1 MPLTTTLRA
10 AELATVQTPLLIVA
24 VPQGALPPSLAALDR
39 ARDGALAR
47 LYAAG
52 DFTGK
57 TDQVAFVYPTGPA
70 ERILLVGAG
79 ETAKSSLRTIRRAAS
94 VAGKRA
100 RLAGVKDAAYH
111 LAPEARGAVPVRD
124 AVQVTAEG
132 LHFGSWHYHA
142 LKEPPSEVRPALER
156 VEILFEGSAKD
167 AETGHTLGA
176 AIGAGQVLTRGLQVL
191 PGNTCTPSYLAAQ
204 AQDLAK
210 RHGFTVTVLDRAA
223 IEREG
228 MGALLAVGKGSAEDP
243 RFIAL
248 EYKGAAGAPIVLV
261 GKGVTFDSGGIS
273 IKPAERMEDMKFDM
287 SGAAAVLGA
296 FETLG
301 RLKPRVRV
309 VGLIPSAENMLSG
322 ASYKPG
328 DVVRAMSGKH
338 IEVVNT
344 DAEGRLLLAD
354 ALCYARRYEPACVLD
369 IATLTG
375 AVVIA
380 LGHTAAG
387 VMGTDDAL
395 IEEVRR
401 AADRS
406 GERVWPLPLWD
417 EFREHIKS
425 DIADVKNSGGR
436 PAGTIT
442 AAWFLRE
449 FVEGFPWAHLDIAGT
464 AYTQSEDAGAVK
476 GPMGMGVRLFAEFLL
491 ARQG

>member
-1 MPLTTTLRA
+1 MPLQTSLRK
-10 AELATVQTPLLIVA
+10 AELASVSTPLLMVA
-24 VPQGALPPSLAALDR
+24 VPQGPLPASLAALDR
-39 ARDGALAR
+39 AVGGALGR

-52 DFTGK
+52 DFNGK
-57 TDQVAFVYPTGPA
+57 ADQVAWVYPDA
-70 ERILLVGAG
+70 AAARVLLIGAG
-79 ETAKSSLRTIRRAAS
+79 DPAKATVRTLRRAAA

-100 RLAGVKDAAYH
+100 RLAGVVEAAYH
-111 LAPEARGAVPVRD
+111 ATPEAAGGVDDRA
-124 AVQVTAEG
+124 AAQAAAEG
-132 LHFGSWHYHA
+132 LAYGAWHYDA
-142 LKEPPSEVRPALER
+142 LKKPPDEPKPELER
-156 VEILFEGSAKD
+156 VEVLASGAD
-167 AETGHTLGA
+167 ADAGHARGA
-176 AIGAGQVLTRGLQVL
+176 AIGAAQSFTRGLQVL
-191 PGNTCTPSYLAAQ
+191 PGNTCTPAFLAGQ
-204 AQDLAK
+204 AEELAK
-210 RHGFTVTVLDRAA
+210 RHGFGITVLDRPA

-248 EYKGAAGAPIVLV
+248 EYKGAEGAPVILV

-296 FETLG
+296 FEMLG
-301 RLKPRVRV
+301 RLRPKIRV

-328 DVVRAMSGKH
+328 DVVRAMSGRH

-354 ALCYARRYEPACVLD
+354 ALHYAKRYTPACVLD

-380 LGHTAAG
+380 LGHTAAAVIG
-387 VMGTDDAL
+387 SDDAL
-395 IEEVRR
+395 VEEVRR
-401 AADRS
+401 AGDRS

-417 EFREHIKS
+417 EFRDHIKS
-425 DIADVKNSGGR
+425 DIGDVKNSGGR

-449 FVEGFPWAHLDIAGT
+449 FAEGYPWAHLDIAGT
-464 AYTQSEDAGAVK
+464 AYTQGEDAGAVK
-476 GPMGMGVRLFAEFLL
+476 GPTGMGVRLFSEFLL

>member
-1 MPLTTTLRA
+1 MPLTISLRKA
-10 AELATVQTPLLIVA
+10 DLASVSAPLLIVA
-24 VPQGALPPSLAALDR
+24 VPQGALPASLGGLDKS
-39 ARDGALAR
+39 AGGALAR
-47 LYAAG
+47 LYAG
-52 DFTGK
+52 GEFTGK
-57 TDQVAFVYPTGPA
+57 KDQVAAVYPAGPA
-70 ERILLVGAG
+70 ARILLVGAG
-79 ETAKSSLRTIRRAAS
+79 EASKISLRTVRRAAS

-111 LAPEARGAVPVRD
+111 LTPEARGAVPEQD
-124 AVQVTAEG
+124 AVQASAEG
-132 LHFGSWHYHA
+132 LAFGAWHFDA
-142 LKEPPSEVRPALER
+142 LKQPPEEAKPALER
-156 VEILFEGSAKD
+156 VDILAD
-167 AETGHTLGA
+167 GA
-176 AIGAGQVLTRGLQVL
+176 AASAGHVLGVAVGAAQSLTRGLQVL
-191 PGNTCTPSYLAAQ
+191 PGNTCTPSFLAEQ
-204 AQDLAK
+204 ARKLAK
-210 RHGFTVTVLDRAA
+210 EHGFEVTVLDRAA

-228 MGALLAVGKGSAEDP
+228 MGALLAVGKGSAEEP

-248 EYKGAAGAPIVLV
+248 EYKGAAGPPIVLV

-273 IKPAERMEDMKFDM
+273 IKPADRMEDMKFDM

-296 FETLG
+296 FELLG
-301 RLKPRVRV
+301 RLRPKVHV

-322 ASYKPG
+322 ASYRPG
-328 DVVRAMSGKH
+328 DVVRALSGKH

-354 ALCYARRYEPACVLD
+354 ALHYAKRYEPACVLD

-380 LGHTAAG
+380 LGHTAAAVIG
-387 VMGTDDAL
+387 SDEPL

-401 AADRS
+401 AGERS

-425 DIADVKNSGGR
+425 DIGDVKNSGGR

-449 FVEGFPWAHLDIAGT
+449 FAEGYPWAHLDIAGT

-476 GPMGMGVRLFAEFLL
+476 GPTGMGVRLFAEFIL

>member
-1 MPLTTTLRA
+1 MPLTTSLRNA
-10 AELATVQTPLLIVA
+10 DLASVSTPLLLVA
-24 VPQGALPPSLAALDR
+24 VPQGAMPSSLSALD
-39 ARDGALAR
+39 AAVGGSLAR
-47 LYAAG
+47 LYATG

-57 TDQVAFVYPTGPA
+57 KDQVGPVYPAGPIA
-70 ERILLVGAG
+70 RILLIGAG
-79 ETAKSSLRTIRRAAS
+79 DPAKASGRTVRRAAA

-100 RLAGVKDAAYH
+100 RLAGVSDAIYQ
-111 LAPEARGAVPVRD
+111 LTIEARGAVSEGD
-124 AVQVTAEG
+124 AAQATAEG
-132 LHFGSWHYHA
+132 LRYGAWHFDA
-142 LKEPPSEVRPALER
+142 LKEPAEEPKPALER
-156 VEILFEGSAKD
+156 VEILGAGAAVEAGHARGDAIGSA
-167 AETGHTLGA
+167 
-176 AIGAGQVLTRGLQVL
+176 QSMTRGLQVL
-191 PGNTCTPSYLAAQ
+191 PGNTCTPSFLAAQ
-204 AQDLAK
+204 AQELAA
-210 RHGFTVTVLDRAA
+210 RHKFDIMVLDRAA

-228 MGALLAVGKGSAEDP
+228 MGALLAVGKGSVEDP
-243 RFIAL
+243 RFIAI

-296 FETLG
+296 FEALG
-301 RLKPRVRV
+301 RLRPKIHV

-322 ASYKPG
+322 AAYKPG

-338 IEVVNT
+338 IEIINT

-354 ALCYARRYEPACVLD
+354 ALHYARRYEPACVLD

-375 AVVIA
+375 AVVNA
-380 LGHTAAG
+380 LGHTASAVIG
-387 VMGTDDAL
+387 SDDAL

-401 AADRS
+401 AGDRS

-449 FVEGFPWAHLDIAGT
+449 FAEGYPWAHLDIAGT
-464 AYTQSEDAGAVK
+464 AYTQAEDAGSVK
-476 GPMGMGVRLFAEFLL
+476 GPTGMGVRLFVEFVL

>member
-1 MPLTTTLRA
+1 MLLNTSLRKA
-10 AELATVQTPLLIVA
+10 DLASVTTPLLLVA
-24 VPQGALPPSLAALDR
+24 VPKGGLPASLVPLDR
-39 ARDGALAR
+39 AVGGSLAR
-47 LYAAG
+47 LYAAA

-57 TDQVAFVYPTGPA
+57 KDQVAALYPDGPIA
-70 ERILLVGAG
+70 RLLLVGTGDAS
-79 ETAKSSLRTIRRAAS
+79 TASARTIRRAAS

-100 RLAGVKDAAYH
+100 RLAGVTDAMFH
-111 LAPEARGAVPVRD
+111 LTTEARGAVPEAD
-124 AVQVTAEG
+124 AVQATAEG
-132 LHFGSWHYHA
+132 LLFGAWHFDA
-142 LKEPPSEVRPALER
+142 LKLPPEESRAALAG
-156 VEILFEGSAKD
+156 VEILAQGAA
-167 AETGHTLGA
+167 AEAGHRLGA
-176 AIGAGQVLTRGLQVL
+176 AIGAAQALTRGLQVL
-191 PGNTCTPSYLAAQ
+191 PSNTCTPSFLAAQ
-204 AQDLAK
+204 AEEMAA
-210 RHGFTVTVLDRAA
+210 RHTFGITVLDRAA

-261 GKGVTFDSGGIS
+261 GKGVTFDTGGIS

-296 FETLG
+296 FEALG
-301 RLKPRVRV
+301 RLRPKAHVI
-309 VGLIPSAENMLSG
+309 GLIPSAENMLSG
-322 ASYKPG
+322 TAYKPG

-338 IEVVNT
+338 IEVINT

-354 ALCYARRYEPACVLD
+354 ALHYARRYDPACVLD

-375 AVVIA
+375 AVVSA
-380 LGHTAAG
+380 LGYTAAAVIG
-387 VMGTDDAL
+387 ADEAL
-395 IEEVRR
+395 VDEVRR
-401 AADRS
+401 AGDRS

-449 FVEGFPWAHLDIAGT
+449 FAEGYPWAHLDIAGT

-476 GPMGMGVRLFAEFLL
+476 GPTGMGVRLFTEFVL

>member
-1 MPLTTTLRA
+1 MPSSLGTLDKA
-10 AELATVQTPLLIVA
+10 IG
-24 VPQGALPPSLAALDR
+24 GALT
-39 ARDGALAR
+39 R

-57 TDQVAFVYPTGPA
+57 KDQVAAIYPDGPIA
-70 ERILLVGAG
+70 RVMLIGAG
-79 ETAKSSLRTIRRAAS
+79 DPAAGSARTLRRTAS

-100 RLAGVKDAAYH
+100 RLAGVTDAVYH
-111 LAPEARGAVPVRD
+111 LPAEARGTVAEAE
-124 AVQVTAEG
+124 AVQATTEG
-132 LHFGSWHYHA
+132 LMFGAWHFNA
-142 LKEPPSEVRPALER
+142 LKMPPEELRPALTKI
-156 VEILFEGSAKD
+156 EILAQGAAAEEG
-167 AETGHTLGA
+167 HRLGA
-176 AIGAGQVLTRGLQVL
+176 AIGAAQELTRGLQVL
-191 PGNTCTPSYLAAQ
+191 PSNTCTPSFLAAQ
-204 AQDLAK
+204 AQDIAA
-210 RHGFTVTVLDRAA
+210 RHKLGITVLDRAG

-228 MGALLAVGKGSAEDP
+228 MGALLAVGKGSAEEP

-248 EYKGAAGAPIVLV
+248 EYKGAPGAPIVLV
-261 GKGVTFDSGGIS
+261 GKGVTFDTGGIS

-296 FETLG
+296 MEAIG
-301 RLKPRVRV
+301 RLRPKAHV
-309 VGLIPSAENMLSG
+309 VGLVPSAENMPSG
-322 ASYKPG
+322 TAYKPG

-338 IEVVNT
+338 IEVINT

-354 ALCYARRYEPACVLD
+354 ALHYAKRYDPACVLD
-369 IATLTG
+369 AATLTG
-375 AVVIA
+375 AVVSA
-380 LGHTAAG
+380 LGYTAAAVIG
-387 VMGTDDAL
+387 ADEAL
-395 IEEVRR
+395 VDEVRR
-401 AADRS
+401 AGERS

-449 FVEGFPWAHLDIAGT
+449 FAEGYPWAHLDIAGT

-476 GPMGMGVRLFAEFLL
+476 GPTGMGVRLFTEFVL

>member
-1 MPLTTTLRA
+1 MPLTTSLRKA
-10 AELATVQTPLLIVA
+10 DLASVSAPLLIVA
-24 VPQGALPPSLAALDR
+24 VPQGSLPASLGALD
-39 ARDGALAR
+39 ASVGGALAR

-57 TDQVAFVYPTGPA
+57 KDQVASVYPAGSVA
-70 ERILLVGAG
+70 RVLLIGAG
-79 ETAKSSLRTIRRAAS
+79 EAAKTSLRTVRRAAS

-100 RLAGVKDAAYH
+100 RLAGVKEAAYH
-111 LAPEARGAVPVRD
+111 LTPEARGAVPEQE
-124 AVQVTAEG
+124 AAQATAEG
-132 LHFGSWHYHA
+132 LAFGAWHFDA
-142 LKEPPSEVRPALER
+142 LKQPPEELKPTLER
-156 VEILFEGSAKD
+156 IDILADGA
-167 AETGHTLGA
+167 AAAAGHALGA
-176 AIGAGQVLTRGLQVL
+176 AIGAAQSLTRGLQVL
-191 PGNTCTPSYLAAQ
+191 PGNICTPSFLAEQ
-204 AQDLAK
+204 ARQLATQ
-210 RHGFTVTVLDRAA
+210 HGFDLTVLDRAA

-228 MGALLAVGKGSAEDP
+228 MGALLAVGKGSAEEP

-248 EYKGAAGAPIVLV
+248 EYKGAAGAPVVLV

-273 IKPAERMEDMKFDM
+273 IKPADRMEDMKFDM

-296 FETLG
+296 FELLG
-301 RLKPRVRV
+301 RLRPKLHV

-322 ASYKPG
+322 ASYRPG
-328 DVVRAMSGKH
+328 DVVRALSGKH

-354 ALCYARRYEPACVLD
+354 ALHYATRYEPSCVLD

-375 AVVIA
+375 AVVMA
-380 LGHTAAG
+380 LGHTAAAVIG
-387 VMGTDDAL
+387 SDEPL

-401 AADRS
+401 AGERS

-449 FVEGFPWAHLDIAGT
+449 FAEGYPWAHLDIAGT

-476 GPMGMGVRLFAEFLL
+476 GPTGMGVRLFAEFIL